1 MARLRLLQNE
11 GIAEDKYNLPHL
23 RTEYLVVGAGPAGL
37 TVARLLSLKGRSVTV
52 VDPELT
58 VPKRLE
64 LLAPVT
70 LDVIAAL
77 DLAYLLED
85 PAVARQC
92 LGIRRRWGSAEPEYD
107 DFLRHPRRAGYVV
120 DRARFDDRLHAAAA
134 AAGVEFVNARLAGVE
149 SDRRGVRLASYGG
162 VPEKFAFTGTIVDAT
177 GRAAAVARRKGVR
190 VTICD
195 KLNAE
200 LLEEAFGENGASEPA
215 WLDVQQLD
223 ASSWSYQIHGR
234 GGQAQ
239 TWRIHRSGTRST
251 PGALRRVDASARML
265 SEMAGD
271 GWIAVGDAASAFDPI
286 SSQGL
291 FNALS
296 SALVASGALISR
308 DGLSIDTARFYS
320 DAVTA
325 AFVWSEAVRS
335 NVFG

>member
-1 MARLRLLQNE
+1 
-11 GIAEDKYNLPHL
+11 LPYL

-52 VDPELT
+52 VDPALA

-85 PAVARQC
+85 PTVARQC

-149 SDRRGVRLASYGG
+149 SDGRGVRLARHGRL
-162 VPEKFAFTGTIVDAT
+162 PEKFAFTGSIVDAT
-177 GRAAAVARRKGVR
+177 GRAAAVARRKGAQ

-200 LLEEAFGENGASEPA
+200 LLEDNVGEDGASEPA
-215 WLDVQQLD
+215 WLDVQQVD
-223 ASSWSYQIHGR
+223 AASWSYQIRGR
-234 GGQAQ
+234 GGLTQ
-239 TWRIHRSGTRST
+239 TWRIHRAGTRST
-251 PGALRRVDASARML
+251 PGLLRRVDASARIL
-265 SEMAGD
+265 SKMAGD

-296 SALVASGALISR
+296 SALVASGALMSR
-308 DGLSIDTARFYS
+308 DGLSIDTARVYS
-320 DAVTA
+320 DAVKA
-325 AFVWSEAVRS
+325 AFDWSQAVRS